1 MSMMHQCGTQWVVQ
15 FYDSNNNNRNNS
27 IELTRSELNCFVSII
42 MILS

>member
-27 IELTRSELNCFVSII
+27 IELEEAS
-42 MILS
+42 